1 MAEVIRFKKRANLKQ
16 ISLWILGGIALVF
29 LLWVGFDDAV
39 PWGWR
44 SVALATVVIGGMQ
57 VVKTA

>member
-1 MAEVIRFKKRANLKQ
+1 MGKVIKFKKKANLKQ
-16 ISLWILGGIALVF
+16 ISLWILGGIGLVF

-44 SVALATVVIGGMQ
+44 SVSLATVIVGGMQ
-57 VVKTA
+57 VVKTV